1 MIQTEASRLGLLRL
15 AGRRSSGTRR
25 DPLEVLKTYFN
36 RIRYVHVKDVRK
48 DIFYEVQE
56 KNLDFRQA
64 VRKGVFTMPG
74 DGDFDFF
81 PIVIGLAASQY
92 RAGSSLKRSRTR
104 RSMILM
110 IMLNVQKHIWAV
122 CLFVNETHRGI
133 FFTG

>member
-1 MIQTEASRLGLLRL
+1 MGLLRL

-64 VRKGVFTMPG
+64 VRKGVFTMPCSG
-74 DGDFDFF
+74 TEILIFL
-81 PIVIGLAASQY
+81 PIVKGLAAKAVQPGWVIAEAEQDPAIY
-92 RAGSSLKRSRTR
+92 GPYDYDKRAKTYMAGLLVRERNR
-104 RSMILM
+104 
-110 IMLNVQKHIWAV
+110 
-122 CLFVNETHRGI
+122 
-133 FFTG
+133 